1 MELKHGKIK
10 LKEKMW
16 NMKQKNISLFNNME
30 Q

>member
-10 LKEKMW
+10 LKEKIW

-30 Q
+30 